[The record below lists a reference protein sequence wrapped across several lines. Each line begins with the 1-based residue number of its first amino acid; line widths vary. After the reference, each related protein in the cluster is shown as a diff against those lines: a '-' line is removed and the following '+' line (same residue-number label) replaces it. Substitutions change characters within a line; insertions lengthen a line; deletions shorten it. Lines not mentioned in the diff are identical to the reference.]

1 MTKTEGV
8 DDAARAAAGEAA
20 AFRCEVCTKSL
31 GGKTRRG
38 RPRRY
43 CSRSCQQTAYRNRR
57 APADDERR
65 ARLWATLTE
74 LQFTLDGG
82 MLARALI
89 DHLGADDLKTAV
101 RVAET
106 ARAALRELD
115 QLAAAAAPAGPPAA
129 AVATPVTAEPAV
141 ASAKPA
147 RTTAAKVA
155 GGFAPTA
162 EQTAIVD
169 AFVAGLHLVV
179 EARAGTGKT
188 STLRLAAQAM
198 PNKKGLYVAYNKA
211 IQVEAARSFPAS
223 VQCKTAH
230 SLAFGAVGRLYKHR
244 LDGPRLPARE
254 SARRLGVDDALQV
267 GAHTFTAEQLTR
279 LALGMVDRYC
289 QSDDTEIQAR
299 HLERVNGVTPAEHR
313 KLGAELLPYADQAW
327 ADLQDLNGRLRFTHD
342 HYLKMWALTNP
353 QLRADYVLY
362 DEAQDA
368 NPVITGVVRRQKGAQ
383 QVAVGDTCQAI
394 YGWRGAVDA
403 LATWPADERLYL
415 AQSFRFGRAIAAQ
428 ANTWLDELGAAPL
441 LIGNPATASTVGPLE
456 TPKALLCRTNARA
469 IRSAM
474 DYMDSGRTV
483 GLVGGGA
490 AIRRLAEAARDLQ
503 DGRRTSHPELFVFD
517 TWEQVR
523 EYVRDEDA
531 GGLGTFVRLIDD
543 EGPEAVIA
551 AVGRLSD
558 EKRAQVVVSTAHK
571 AKGCEWDSVAI
582 ADDFSEPSPD
592 RETGEPGLIPREE
605 AMLAYVALTRAKH
618 RLDPEGLSWIHN
630 RSHGR
635 RPGGTPDLFMDGNP
649 HGPGM

>member
-1 MTKTEGV
+1 M
-8 DDAARAAAGEAA
+8 
-20 AFRCEVCTKSL
+20 L
-31 GGKTRRG
+31 GR
-38 RPRRY
+38 
-43 CSRSCQQTAYRNRR
+43 
-57 APADDERR
+57 E
-65 ARLWATLTE
+65 
-74 LQFTLDGG
+74 
-82 MLARALI
+82 LI
-89 DHLGADDLKTAV
+89 DYLSVDELKTAV
-101 RVAET
+101 RLAES
-106 ARAALRELD
+106 ACAAIRELEA
-115 QLAAAAAPAGPPAA
+115 LADAATPAAPSVVPPVKAAPAVAA
-129 AVATPVTAEPAV
+129 
-141 ASAKPA
+141 AKPA
-147 RTTAAKVA
+147 KAAPGKLAV

-169 AFVAGLHLVV
+169 AFVAGRHLVV

-211 IQVEAARSFPAS
+211 IQVEAAASFPAS

-230 SLAFGAVGRLYKHR
+230 SLAFGGVGRLYKHR

-254 SARRLGVDDALQV
+254 SARRLGVDDALKV

-289 QSDDTEIQAR
+289 QSDDTEIDAR
-299 HLERVNGVTPAEHR
+299 HLEWVNGVTPLEHR
-313 KLGAELLPYADQAW
+313 RLGKELLPYANRAW
-327 ADLQDLNGRLRFTHD
+327 TDLQDVNGRLRFTHD
-342 HYLKMWALTNP
+342 HYLKMWALTGP
-353 QLRADYVLY
+353 QLRADFVLY

-368 NPVITGVVRRQKGAQ
+368 NPVITGVVRRQQGAQ

-415 AQSFRFGRAIAAQ
+415 AQSFRFGHAIAAQ

-441 LIGNPATASTVGPLE
+441 LIGNPNTASTVGPLE

-483 GLVGGGA
+483 GLVGGGT
-490 AIRRLAEAARDLQ
+490 AIRRLAEAARDLKN
-503 DGRRTSHPELFVFD
+503 GRRTSHPELFVFD

-571 AKGCEWDSVAI
+571 AKGREWDSVAI

-592 RETGEPGLIPREE
+592 RETGEPGPIPREE
-605 AMLAYVALTRAKH
+605 AMLAYVALTRAKL

-630 RSHGR
+630 RTHGR
-635 RPGGTPDLFMDGNP
+635 RPAGIDPLFMDGNP